1 MQYTFITY
9 PNYGSKI
16 VVWMFKERVVVTGAE
31 LRLKQ
36 TNKKKK
42 ESKQPFTQP
51 LLCKHYKINMN
62 TMEWLHKKDTHFTY
76 RMITLNN
83 MLVQVGGRWH

>member
-1 MQYTFITY
+1 MAWIFVQRHLIIGVVCTLITYWYFLWNKKIHNFVQRSTYTTTHQHMQYAFITY

-36 TNKKKK
+36 TNKQTKR
-42 ESKQPFTQP
+42 
-51 LLCKHYKINMN
+51 I
-62 TMEWLHKKDTHFTY
+62 
-76 RMITLNN
+76 
-83 MLVQVGGRWH
+83 